1 MLRFTSLPRILP
13 LRSSSSFILNYYYF
27 DSLQHTLLPHNDF
40 LLEQKRFSGH
50 NKWSKVKYIKG
61 PKDVERGN
69 LFAKLS
75 KEIQLAIKLGG
86 GPDPERNVR
95 LGVALGQAKKHN
107 LPKDNIENAFKKA
120 SGQGKEN
127 SNVENLIYEGYGPGG
142 IAFIIETLTD
152 NKRRTVR
159 EINSLFTKAGDSKM
173 GSIMQNHRNNK
184 NNNNNDNG
192 TVQFASGETKDDID
206 KMMENAMEIEDVK
219 DIQELEEDN
228 ALEITCSPS
237 SVNSISEELK
247 NKFNYE
253 VTSMNSGYI
262 PSSTITVGNDDKE
275 LIDKLTKFIKSLNEH
290 DDIITFH
297 NNAV

>member
-1 MLRFTSLPRILP
+1 MLRFTSLPR
-13 LRSSSSFILNYYYF
+13 
-27 DSLQHTLLPHNDF
+27 
-40 LLEQKRFSGH
+40 H

-86 GPDPERNVR
+86 GPDPESNVR
-95 LGVALGQAKKHN
+95 LSVALSQAKKHS
-107 LPKDNIENAFKKA
+107 LPKDNVENAFKKA
-120 SGQGKEN
+120 LGQGKEN
-127 SNVENLIYEGYGPGG
+127 NNVENLIYEGYGPGG

-159 EINSLFTKAGDSKM
+159 EINSLFTKAG
-173 GSIMQNHRNNK
+173 GSISNVSWMFEK
-184 NNNNNDNG
+184 
-192 TVQFASGETKDDID
+192 KDDID
-206 KMMENAMEIEDVK
+206 KMMENAMELEDVK

-228 ALEITCSPS
+228 ALEITCTPS
-237 SVNSISEELK
+237 SVNSISGELK

-262 PSSTITVGNDDKE
+262 PSSTITVSNDDKE
-275 LIDKLTKFIKSLNEH
+275 LVDKLTKFIKSLNEN
-290 DDIITFH
+290 DDVITFH
-297 NNAV
+297 NNAETFSTFSRNLTRFSIFNIHTKKWIYNNINNYCSPHNLVIK

>member
-159 EINSLFTKAGDSKM
+159 EINSLFTKAG
-173 GSIMQNHRNNK
+173 GSISNVSWMFEK
-184 NNNNNDNG
+184 KG